1 MATTTATLTLSSAD
15 LTGDALSLSTTA
27 TLTKAG
33 TVTGLDQTT
42 GVARKVYTAAVTNE
56 KLIDKTLFSDWTSGD
71 QVAHKVYIKNLS
83 TTATEYVTISFDD
96 GSNTIGIGMLYAGD
110 WCFLPYEGTKD
121 IEITTSSANMTIEY
135 LVIYEA

>member
-1 MATTTATLTLSSAD
+1 M
-15 LTGDALSLSTTA
+15 
-27 TLTKAG
+27 
-33 TVTGLDQTT
+33 
-42 GVARKVYTAAVTNE
+42 TNE

-83 TTATEYVTISFDD
+83 TTASEYITISFDD

-110 WCFLPYEGTKD
+110 FCFLPYEGTKD
-121 IEITTSSANMTIEY
+121 IEITTSAANMTVEY